1 MLLTIR
7 VIENLARLF
16 RLCRVRLRYESDD
29 SLNRSSGMVPFNPL
43 LSRFR
48 YCSFFIKPISEGIV
62 DKRLYRNLT
71 TFVINDS
78 KLSLSLPVSAQVKS
92 FRVCKVIDSRRNL
105 SNQLVFTC
113 TRIAGQSFSFD
124 IKSKHIAQNSRNFSS
139 RIFPPTRETPYRS
152 HSSALV
158 SHLVCISV
166 SLSLKST
173 MHVSVA
179 LDSAPQ
185 TCHAAELN

>member
-7 VIENLARLF
+7 VIENLAHLF
-16 RLCRVRLRYESDD
+16 RLCRSRLRYESDD

-62 DKRLYRNLT
+62 DKRLHRRSSIKQRLLHLT

-92 FRVCKVIDSRRNL
+92 FQVSW
-105 SNQLVFTC
+105 
-113 TRIAGQSFSFD
+113 FSPV
-124 IKSKHIAQNSRNFSS
+124 Q
-139 RIFPPTRETPYRS
+139 E
-152 HSSALV
+152 
-158 SHLVCISV
+158 
-166 SLSLKST
+166 
-173 MHVSVA
+173 
-179 LDSAPQ
+179 
-185 TCHAAELN
+185 